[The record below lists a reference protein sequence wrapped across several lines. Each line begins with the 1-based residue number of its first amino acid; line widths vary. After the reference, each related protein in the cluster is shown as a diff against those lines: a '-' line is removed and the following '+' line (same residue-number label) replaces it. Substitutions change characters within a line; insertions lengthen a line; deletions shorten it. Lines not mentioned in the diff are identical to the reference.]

1 MPARNGLDR
10 PFVGRKLSDM
20 KTIVIRQ
27 FTREFRKHR
36 NEVCQVEQNGKV
48 LGTWTPAEET
58 PPYVDFAARRKKLF
72 KKPLPFTGAELLKQ
86 ERR

>member
-1 MPARNGLDR
+1 
-10 PFVGRKLSDM
+10 M
-20 KTIVIRQ
+20 KTIVTRQ
-27 FTREFRKHR
+27 FIREFRKHR
-36 NEVCQVEQNGKV
+36 NEVCQVEQDGKL
-48 LGTWTPAEET
+48 LGTWTPATEE